1 MLEFDDVVKCKNVA
15 ELNLFI
21 EQYLAERNIV
31 VPSEEANRHYWALVY
46 RWKSSFKKLDET

>member
-1 MLEFDDVVKCKNVA
+1 MLKFDEVVKCKNVA

-31 VPSEEANRHYWALVY
+31 VPSEEANRYYWALVY
-46 RWKSSFKKLDET
+46 RWKSSLKKLDEA

>member
-1 MLEFDDVVKCKNVA
+1 MLKFDDVVKCKDIA

-31 VPSEEANRHYWALVY
+31 ASSERARRTYWALFY
-46 RWKSSFKKLDET
+46 RWKEGSSVVKK